1 MQSPITVTLAPEPT
15 RVRMLATHQHQDI
28 LKAVLAPA
36 SSIHPRAAATL
47 LQGLSLWYQQTLC
60 VVVCADESADSF
72 ALDLCDGLGLGSRQ
86 PHFEVGIAA
95 ALRPRPRRRA
105 LAGLGSFRD
114 LRQLSLSTEW
124 SR

>member
-1 MQSPITVTLAPEPT
+1 MSNPITVTIAPERT
-15 RVRMLATHQHQDI
+15 RVRILATHNDQDI

-36 SSIHPRAAATL
+36 SSTHPRAAATL
-47 LQGLSLWYQQTLC
+47 LEGLSLWYQQTLS
-60 VVVCADESADSF
+60 VVLCADDSGDSF
-72 ALDLCDGLGLGSRQ
+72 AMGLYDGLGFGSRQ
-86 PHFEVGIAA
+86 LHFEVGIAA
-95 ALRPRPRRRA
+95 ALRRRPRGRT